1 MKMIVV
7 DCIRFSRYYTVICL
21 FKRGENMAI
30 KRLAVTGYKPQELGI
45 FNDSHPGLAVIKKAL
60 KDRLLPLIEDGLE
73 WVLVS
78 GQLGVE
84 TWVIEVVWE
93 LQEAFPNLQYGVMIP
108 FLDQEKNWNEQK
120 KLHYNDIMAKADFTT
135 AITNRP
141 YEAPW
146 QFVEKNKFF
155 VLHSDAFLILYDEE
169 QDGSPKYVKQLV
181 KTYID
186 KHNAD
191 YELLTIDA
199 YDLQVVAEEEQQ
211 RMWEQ
216 QEKDSFD

>member
-1 MKMIVV
+1 MVW
-7 DCIRFSRYYTVICL
+7 F
-21 FKRGENMAI
+21 AI
-30 KRLAVTGYKPQELGI
+30 SL
-45 FNDSHPGLAVIKKAL
+45 NDRK
-60 KDRLLPLIEDGLE
+60 
-73 WVLVS
+73 
-78 GQLGVE
+78 
-84 TWVIEVVWE
+84 
-93 LQEAFPNLQYGVMIP
+93 
-108 FLDQEKNWNEQK
+108 
-120 KLHYNDIMAKADFTT
+120 
-135 AITNRP
+135 
-141 YEAPW
+141 
-146 QFVEKNKFF
+146 FVEKNKFF

-216 QEKDSFD
+216 QEKDSFE